1 MPLSRYTFQPGI
13 NKEGTSYS
21 NEGGWYDCDKVRFR
35 SGRPE
40 KIGGWEKS
48 SLNSFLGSARKIHQW
63 VSLDNQKIIALG
75 TQLKLYV
82 KQGNVYY
89 DTTPLRT
96 TTSAGDVTFA
106 KVANGDATINV
117 TDASHGAV
125 VGDFVT
131 FSGADSLGGNIT
143 ATVLNQEYQ
152 IASITSANVY
162 TIEAKDTDG
171 DEVTAAAGDSGNG
184 GSSVVGAYQINV
196 GLNTYVSNL
205 GFGSGYWGQ
214 STWGGG
220 TYGFASQLRLWTLDN
235 FGEDLIAC
243 PRLGQIYYW
252 DLSGGLTTRAIPLS
266 SLSDAADTPTA
277 AMQVLVSEQDRHV
290 VALGANTLGTSIQD
304 PMLVRWSSQE
314 DAGMWTPKTTN
325 TAGSLRLSAGSEII
339 GGARTRQEIAIFTD
353 TSIYSMQFIGPP
365 FTFGINL
372 VTEGVSMVS
381 PQAAINANNTIYFMD
396 QDNFYS
402 YSGSIQAIPC
412 TVRAYVFDDFNKGQ
426 QYKVFAAK
434 NANFNEVTWFYC
446 SGDSDEIDRYVTYN
460 YVDTVWTI
468 GSMERTAWIDEG
480 SATTKPLAAGV
491 SGTTANYLYNQ
502 ETGADDD
509 GSALTAYVESAD
521 FDAGDGDQFM
531 FINRLIPDVYFYG
544 TSGDPNLTYS
554 IKTRDYPLGTLS
566 VATTASVG
574 TTTGVSYIRARARQ
588 MRIRI
593 ESTDVNNLWR
603 LGDTRFDIK
612 VDGRR

>member
-21 NEGGWYDCDKVRFR
+21 NEGGWYDCDKIRFR
-35 SGRPE
+35 AGRPE
-40 KIGGWEKS
+40 KIGGWEKN
-48 SLNSFLGSARKIHQW
+48 NSNTFLGTARKIHQW
-63 VSLDNQKIIALG
+63 VSLSNEKMVAFG
-75 TQLKLYV
+75 THLKLYV
-82 KQGNVYY
+82 KQGTSYY
-89 DTTPLRT
+89 DITPLRT
-96 TTSAGDVTFA
+96 TTSAGDVTFSA
-106 KVANGDATINV
+106 TDGDATITV

-125 VGDFVT
+125 VNDFVT
-131 FSGADSLGGNIT
+131 FSGADSLGGLIT
-143 ATVLNQEYQ
+143 ADVLNQEYQ
-152 IASITSANVY
+152 IDSVTSTNVY
-162 TIEAKDTDG
+162 TVEAKDTDG
-171 DEVTAAAGDSGNG
+171 NTVTANSSDSGNG
-184 GSSVVGAYQINV
+184 GSSVVGAYQINT
-196 GLNTYVSNL
+196 GLDSYVS
-205 GFGSGYWGQ
+205 GSGYSSGYWGQ
-214 STWGGG
+214 SSWGGG

-235 FGEDLIAC
+235 FGEDLISC

-252 DLSGGLTTRAIPLS
+252 DLSGGVTTRAIPLS

-277 AMQVLVSEQDRHV
+277 AMQVLVSEKDRHV
-290 VALGANTLGTSIQD
+290 VALGANTIGTSTQD

-325 TAGSLRLSAGSEII
+325 TAGGLRLSAGSEII
-339 GGARTRQEIAIFTD
+339 GGVRTRQEIAIFTD
-353 TSIYSMQFIGPP
+353 IALYSMQFIGPP

-372 VTEGVSMVS
+372 VTESVSVVS
-381 PQAAINANNTIYFMD
+381 PQAAVNANNVIYFMD
-396 QDNFYS
+396 QDNFYM
-402 YSGSIQAIPC
+402 YSGTVQAIPC

-480 SATTKPLAAGV
+480 SATTKPLAAGI
-491 SGTTANYLYNQ
+491 SGTTTNYLYNQ

-574 TTTGVSYIRARARQ
+574 STTGVSYIRARARQ

-593 ESTDVNNLWR
+593 ESTDINNLWR

>member
-13 NKEGTSYS
+13 NKEGTAYS

-40 KIGGWEKS
+40 KIGGWEKN
-48 SLNSFLGSARKIHQW
+48 SLNTFIGSARKLHQW
-63 VSLDNQKIIALG
+63 ISLSNEKMVSVG
-75 TQLKLYV
+75 THIKLYV
-82 KQGNVYY
+82 KEGTSYY
-89 DTTPLRT
+89 DITPLRS
-96 TTSAGDVTFA
+96 TTSAGDSTFA
-106 KVANGDATINV
+106 ATNGESSVTV

-125 VGDFVT
+125 TGDYVT
-131 FSGADSLGGNIT
+131 FSSAASLGGNIT
-143 ATVLNQEYQ
+143 VNVLNQEYV
-152 IASITSANVY
+152 IDSITDTNNYVI
-162 TIEAKDTDG
+162 TAKDTSG
-171 DEVTAAAGDSGNG
+171 STVTANSSDSSDG
-184 GSSVVGAYQINV
+184 GSSTVAKYQLNI
-196 GLNTYVSNL
+196 GLDTYVSGS

-214 STWGGG
+214 ALWGSG
-220 TYGFASQLRLWTLDN
+220 TFSLDSQLRLWTLDN

-252 DLSGGLTTRAIPLS
+252 ELSSGATTRSIPLS

-277 AMQVLVSEQDRHV
+277 AMQVLVSEKDRHV
-290 VALGANTLGTSIQD
+290 VALGANTLGTSTQD

-325 TAGSLRLSAGSEII
+325 TAGGLRLSAGSEII
-339 GGARTRQEIAIFTD
+339 GGIRTRQEIAIFTD

-372 VTEGVSMVS
+372 VTQGVSMVS
-381 PQAAINANNTIYFMD
+381 PQAAINANNVIYFMD

-402 YSGSIQAIPC
+402 YSGTVQSIPC

-426 QYKVFAAK
+426 SYKVFAAK

-460 YVDTVWTI
+460 YMDKVWTI
-468 GSMERTAWIDEG
+468 GSMQRTAWIDEG
-480 SATTKPLAAGV
+480 AAITKPLSAGV
-491 SGTTANYLYNQ
+491 SGTTTNYLYNQ

-509 GSALTAYVESAD
+509 GSALTAYVESSD
-521 FDAGDGDQFM
+521 FDAGDGNQFM

-566 VATTASVG
+566 VATTASVSS
-574 TTTGVSYIRARARQ
+574 TTGVSYIRARARQ

-593 ESTDVNNLWR
+593 ESTDANNLWR